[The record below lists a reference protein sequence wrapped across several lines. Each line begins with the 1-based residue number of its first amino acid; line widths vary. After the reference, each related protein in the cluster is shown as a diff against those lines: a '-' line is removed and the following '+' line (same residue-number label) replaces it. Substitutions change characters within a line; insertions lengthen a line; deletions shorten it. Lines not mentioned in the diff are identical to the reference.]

1 VQNYSLT
8 ASSNC
13 STFSCT
19 TQQQQQYSA
28 DPQQGYPPQQQGYF
42 YQHQQQQVEEE
53 ESVFDPY
60 VFIKNLPPLTPEMRS
75 RCPAL
80 PLKTR
85 SSPQFSLGNSGTFV
99 VFSVPDA

>member
-1 VQNYSLT
+1 MQNYSLT
-8 ASSNC
+8 GSSNC

-28 DPQQGYPPQQQGYF
+28 YQQQGYPQQQGYF

-85 SSPQFSLGNSGTFV
+85 SSPQFSLGNPF
-99 VFSVPDA
+99 FILSVPDT